1 MKALISIARDTDQP
15 GETRNEALSLA
26 KKMEKLEII
35 VLTEIWSD
43 ILERINKTSLSLQ
56 KDTLTMDVA
65 TKLFA
70 SLVDFIGNVKNNFDQ
85 YESSAKENFPDADY
99 KDLSQRTKIR
109 SSRIAFYDGSAE
121 TIQLTGKKKFKIET
135 FLPMIDTLITHLKQ
149 RSDSY
154 KEINQRFGFLSRLK
168 TIKSDELKNS
178 CKEFAEMYHNDI
190 NTEELESECLHL
202 TQYLKTVQ
210 SNENEISI
218 SELYHLLRTDKIE
231 DTFPNVGIALRIFL
245 SLMITNCSG
254 ERSFSKLN
262 RIKNE
267 LRSTMLQEILN
278 SLLLMSI
285 ESDILKEIDFE
296 EVINDFAHQKSRKKS
311 LVSI

>member
-1 MKALISIARDTDQP
+1 
-15 GETRNEALSLA
+15 
-26 KKMEKLEII
+26 MEKLEII

-56 KDTLTMDVA
+56 KNTLTMDVA

-70 SLVDFIGNVKNNFDQ
+70 SLANFIDNVRNNFDH

-99 KDLSQRTKIR
+99 KDLSQRTRNR

-121 TIQLTGKKKFKIET
+121 TIQLTGKEIFKIET

-178 CKEFAEMYHNDI
+178 CKEFAEMYYDDI
-190 NTEELESECLHL
+190 NTEELKSECLHL

-210 SNENEISI
+210 SSENEISI
-218 SELYHLLRTDKIE
+218 SELTISCERTRLK
-231 DTFPNVGIALRIFL
+231 TLFL
-245 SLMITNCSG
+245 
-254 ERSFSKLN
+254 
-262 RIKNE
+262 
-267 LRSTMLQEILN
+267 MLE
-278 SLLLMSI
+278 
-285 ESDILKEIDFE
+285 
-296 EVINDFAHQKSRKKS
+296 
-311 LVSI
+311 